1 MKGRVILLG
10 DSVFDNGAYVQGAP
24 SVIEQLRATLPA
36 GWRASL
42 LAVDGAT
49 TGDVNTQL
57 KRLPADATHL
67 VVSAGG
73 NDALMH
79 SGMLDMRVTSS
90 GEVLDALGRAAEGFE
105 RQYCAMLGQVL
116 SHGLPLVLC
125 TIYRGNFPDAVMQR
139 RASVALAPFNDA
151 ILRSAFEAAV
161 EVIDLRLV
169 CSDPTDYANPI
180 EPSAQGGQK
189 IARAIARAV
198 TTRHPDGHTEVFVE

>member
-1 MKGRVILLG
+1 MRGHVILLG

-24 SVIEQLRATLPA
+24 SVIEQLRATLPE

-49 TGDVNTQL
+49 TGDVRAQV

-79 SGMLDMRVTSS
+79 AGLLDMPVTAS
-90 GEVLDALGRAAEGFE
+90 GEVLDALARAAEDFE

-116 SHGLPLVLC
+116 SHSLPLVLC
-125 TIYRGNFPDAVMQR
+125 TIYRGRFPEAVMQR
-139 RASVALAPFNDA
+139 RASMALVPFNDV
-151 ILRSAFEAAV
+151 ILRAAFEAAV

-169 CSDPTDYANPI
+169 CSDPADFANPI
-180 EPSAQGGQK
+180 EPSAQGGMK